1 MDRAPSLSQRP
12 AGIGTSA
19 PPRCHQPGANRV
31 GLVGAMS
38 ALSQK
43 QTFRHVRFTPES
55 GHWSARVECPLWADT
70 VEKVVSDPPKR
81 NNRIRT
87 ASYLNRNCVRGRD
100 FESMLRIR
108 GRKIVFQQYRP
119 KVDIAALIRSLRRPR
134 LLGLVKL

>member
-1 MDRAPSLSQRP
+1 SSML
-12 AGIGTSA
+12 
-19 PPRCHQPGANRV
+19 RC
-31 GLVGAMS
+31 MS
-38 ALSQK
+38 PLLAQ
-43 QTFRHVRFTPES
+43 S
-55 GHWSARVECPLWADT
+55 GHAEKRNRCRYWGQSGHGFLRRKCLLLTDT

-119 KVDIAALIRSLRRPR
+119 KADIVSST
-134 LLGLVKL
+134 

>member
-1 MDRAPSLSQRP
+1 M
-12 AGIGTSA
+12 I
-19 PPRCHQPGANRV
+19 
-31 GLVGAMS
+31 
-38 ALSQK
+38 
-43 QTFRHVRFTPES
+43 
-55 GHWSARVECPLWADT
+55 DT

-119 KVDIAALIRSLRRPR
+119 KADIASSPNPFKWEVQAGTVSVLSGREQYETCSSTHSWKGCGNWVGLTAATFGSTSAGPEVVRTLIVDMRRS
-134 LLGLVKL
+134 